1 MEIKINQEIKEY
13 NETMFFGLSVRQFIF
28 AILACASAV
37 GIYFGCRSF
46 MGTETLSWV
55 CMLGAAPFA
64 ALGFI
69 KYNGMTAEK
78 IAKALY
84 YYHTNDEIDEIG
96 EGIIRKYNYQAFIQ
110 GDPTDIEGFIA
121 DHLNYRIVYDRLAD
135 KDAGRMAFLADGK
148 DTMWVWRDG
157 KRVEVIP
164 PEGMIVIDE
173 FLRQEKNKTRRRF
186 VLAHEAGHIIMDL
199 LNNKPVTAAYNNE
212 FDCEQEY
219 SLKDFA
225 AMFNINE
232 NKATSMGVALLM
244 PKTLVVNRVRAMIAP
259 HKRIPLYGSSVLCDS
274 DRAIISQ
281 VAEHFQVS

>member
-1 MEIKINQEIKEY
+1 M
-13 NETMFFGLSVRQFIF
+13 
-28 AILACASAV
+28 
-37 GIYFGCRSF
+37 
-46 MGTETLSWV
+46 
-55 CMLGAAPFA
+55 
-64 ALGFI
+64 
-69 KYNGMTAEK
+69 
-78 IAKALY
+78 Y

-199 LNNKPVTAAYNNE
+199 LNNKPVTAAYNKAIFNCKADVVCHLQMSFGFSAPIRGKASE
-212 FDCEQEY
+212 IEMRMNRFNTECKISDGHY
-219 SLKDFA
+219 LSTALTFGKDF
-225 AMFNINE
+225 
-232 NKATSMGVALLM
+232 SC
-244 PKTLVVNRVRAMIAP
+244 
-259 HKRIPLYGSSVLCDS
+259 Y
-274 DRAIISQ
+274 
-281 VAEHFQVS
+281 